1 VLSLG
6 AVAGGNNVKRIAA
19 FVMLV
24 LMASCADLA
33 AQTLPGRTITLV
45 NPYAAGGPADLLART
60 VAEGMSA
67 ALGQSVIVEN
77 KVGAGTAIGAAYV
90 AHARPD
96 GTTLFIGGSPS
107 HIIAPAIAKGARF
120 DGIKDFAFIAMV
132 GNVPN
137 VLVVPAQRPYGSVPA
152 LIAAAKAGNGSM
164 NFASVGQG
172 SLPQLLGLKFQQA
185 AGVTLV
191 HVPYGGA
198 APATVDLLAGRIDLA
213 FLNLPPLLPHI
224 QDGTLRALAIA
235 NETRSDSLPQV
246 ATMAEL
252 GFAGFELSTW
262 YGISAPAGT
271 PRAIVDKL
279 AAAIAEVL
287 KSPAVREKITNAGAE
302 VFYKGPDEY
311 AAYVRQDA
319 TRLLPL
325 IDSAGLR
332 EN

>member
-1 VLSLG
+1 M
-6 AVAGGNNVKRIAA
+6 KRIAA
-19 FVMLV
+19 CTALA
-24 LMASCADLA
+24 LALASMWSSTELA
-33 AQTLPGRTITLV
+33 AQTFPSRTITLV

-77 KVGAGTAIGAAYV
+77 RVGAGTAIAAAYV
-90 AHARPD
+90 AHAKPD
-96 GTTLFIGGSPS
+96 GYTLFIGGSPS
-107 HIIAPAIAKGARF
+107 HIIAPAIAKGAKF
-120 DGIKDFAFIAMV
+120 DGIKDFAFVSMV

-137 VLVVPAQRPYGSVPA
+137 VLVVPAQRPYRSVA
-152 LIAAAKAGNGSM
+152 ELIAAARAANGSM

-172 SLPQLLGLKFQQA
+172 SLPQLLGIKLQQA
-185 AGVTLV
+185 GGLKLV

-235 NETRSDSLPQV
+235 NEARSDQLPQV

-271 PRAIVDKL
+271 PRAVVDKL
-279 AAAIAEVL
+279 AAAIAATL
-287 KSPAVREKITNAGAE
+287 KSPAARDKISKAGAE
-302 VFYKGPDEY
+302 IFLKGPDAY

-319 TRLLPL
+319 ARVLPL
-325 IDSAGLR
+325 IESAGLR
-332 EN
+332 GTAQ

>member
-1 VLSLG
+1 
-6 AVAGGNNVKRIAA
+6 VKRIAA
-19 FVMLV
+19 FVALAVM
-24 LMASCADLA
+24 SSSGDLA
-33 AQTLPGRTITLV
+33 AQTFPSRTITLV

-60 VAEGMSA
+60 VAEGMNA
-67 ALGQSVIVEN
+67 TLGQSVIVEN
-77 KVGAGTAIGAAYV
+77 RVGAGTAIAAAYV
-90 AHARPD
+90 AHAQPD
-96 GTTLFIGGSPS
+96 GYTLFIGGSPS
-107 HIIAPAIAKGARF
+107 HIITPAIAKGAKF
-120 DGIKDFAFIAMV
+120 DGIKDFAFISMV

-137 VLVVPAQRPYGSVPA
+137 VLVIPAQRPYRSVPE
-152 LIAAAKAGNGSM
+152 LIAAARAANGAM

-172 SLPQLLGLKFQQA
+172 SLPQLLGLKIQQA
-185 AGVTLV
+185 GGIKLV

-198 APATVDLLAGRIDLA
+198 APALVDLLAGRIDLA

-235 NETRSDSLPQV
+235 NETRSNSLPQV

-271 PRAIVDKL
+271 PRAIIEKL
-279 AAAIAEVL
+279 ASAIADVL
-287 KSPAVREKITNAGAE
+287 NSPGARDRISKAGAE
-302 VFYKGPDEY
+302 VFLKGPDEY

-325 IDSAGLR
+325 IETAGLR

>member
-1 VLSLG
+1 M
-6 AVAGGNNVKRIAA
+6 KHIAA
-19 FVMLV
+19 RMVSALAFAL
-24 LMASCADLA
+24 LSSPADLA
-33 AQTLPGRTITLV
+33 AQPFPNRTITLV

-60 VAEGMSA
+60 LADGMSA
-67 ALGQSVIVEN
+67 TLGQSVIVEN
-77 KVGAGTAIGAAYV
+77 KVGAGTAIAAAYV
-90 AHARPD
+90 AHAQPD
-96 GTTLFIGGSPS
+96 GHTLFIGGSPS
-107 HIIAPAIAKGARF
+107 HIITPAIAKGVRF

-137 VLVVPAQRPYGSVPA
+137 VLAVPAQRPYGSVA
-152 LIAAAKAGNGSM
+152 ELVAAARAADGAM

-172 SLPQLLGLKFQQA
+172 SLPQLLGVKLQQA
-185 AGVTLV
+185 GGFKLV
-191 HVPYGGA
+191 HVPYSGA

-224 QDGTLRALAIA
+224 RDGTLRALAIA
-235 NETRSDSLPQV
+235 NEGRSDSLPQV

-271 PRAIVDKL
+271 PHGVVDGL
-279 AAAIAEVL
+279 AAVIGHTL
-287 KSPAVREKITNAGAE
+287 KSAAVKDKISKAGAE
-302 VFYKGPDEY
+302 VLFKGPDDY

-325 IDSAGLR
+325 IESAGLR
-332 EN
+332 EQ

>member
-1 VLSLG
+1 M
-6 AVAGGNNVKRIAA
+6 KRIAA
-19 FVMLV
+19 FIALV
-24 LMASCADLA
+24 LMSWSCDLA
-33 AQTLPGRTITLV
+33 AQTFPNRTISLI

-77 KVGAGTAIGAAYV
+77 RVGAGTVIAAAYV
-90 AHARPD
+90 AHAPPD
-96 GTTLFIGGSPS
+96 GYTLFIGGSPS

-137 VLVVPAQRPYGSVPA
+137 VLVVPARRPWRSVPE
-152 LIAAAKAGNGSM
+152 LMAAARGANGTM

-172 SLPQLLGLKFQQA
+172 SLPQILGLKLQQA
-185 AGVTLV
+185 GGFRLV

-198 APATVDLLAGRIDLA
+198 APASVDLLAGRIDLA

-235 NETRSDSLPQV
+235 SEARSPSLPQV

-262 YGISAPAGT
+262 FGISAPAGT
-271 PRAIVDKL
+271 PRAVVDKL
-279 AAAIAEVL
+279 AAAIAETL
-287 KSPAVREKITNAGAE
+287 KSPGTRDKLSKAGAE
-302 VFYKGPDEY
+302 VFSKGPDDY

-319 TRLLPL
+319 ARVLPL
-325 IDSAGLR
+325 IESAGFP

>member
-1 VLSLG
+1 MAFALALALMSLP
-6 AVAGGNNVKRIAA
+6 
-19 FVMLV
+19 
-24 LMASCADLA
+24 ADLA
-33 AQTLPGRTITLV
+33 AQPYPTRTITLI

-60 VAEGMSA
+60 VAEGMGA

-77 KVGAGTAIGAAYV
+77 KVGAGTTIAAAYV
-90 AHARPD
+90 AHAQPD
-96 GTTLFIGGSPS
+96 GYTLFIGGSPS
-107 HIIAPAIAKGARF
+107 HIITPAIAKGAKF
-120 DGIKDFAFIAMV
+120 DGIKDFTFIAMV

-137 VLVVPAQRPYGSVPA
+137 VLVVPTQRPYRSVA
-152 LIAAAKAGNGSM
+152 ELIAAARAANGTM

-185 AGVTLV
+185 GSFKLV

-198 APATVDLLAGRIDLA
+198 APALVDVLAGRIDLA

-235 NETRSDSLPQV
+235 NEARSPSLPQV

-252 GFAGFELSTW
+252 GFTGFELSTW

-279 AAAIAEVL
+279 AGVIAQVL
-287 KSPAVREKITNAGAE
+287 KSPAAADKISKAGAE
-302 VFYKGPDEY
+302 VFSKGPDDY

-325 IDSAGLR
+325 IESAGLR
-332 EN
+332 EK

>member
-1 VLSLG
+1 
-6 AVAGGNNVKRIAA
+6 VKRIAA
-19 FVMLV
+19 LVIFVALA
-24 LMASCADLA
+24 LMSLPTGLA
-33 AQTLPGRTITLV
+33 AQTYPSRTITLV

-60 VAEGMSA
+60 VAEGMST

-77 KVGAGTAIGAAYV
+77 RVGAGTAIAAAYV
-90 AHARPD
+90 AHAQPD
-96 GTTLFIGGSPS
+96 GYTLFIGGSPS
-107 HIIAPAIAKGARF
+107 HIITPAIAKSAKF

-137 VLVVPAQRPYGSVPA
+137 VLAVPAQRPYHSVPE
-152 LIAAAKAGNGSM
+152 LIAAARAANGTM

-172 SLPQLLGLKFQQA
+172 SIPQLLGMKLQQA
-185 AGVTLV
+185 GNFKLV

-198 APATVDLLAGRIDLA
+198 APALVDLLAGRIDLA

-224 QDGTLRALAIA
+224 QDGTLHALAIA
-235 NETRSDSLPQV
+235 NATRSPSLPQL

-271 PRAIVDKL
+271 PRAIVEKL
-279 AAAIAEVL
+279 DSVIDEVL
-287 KSPAVREKITNAGAE
+287 KSHAAQDKITKAGAE
-302 VFYKGPDEY
+302 VFSKGPDDY
-311 AAYVRQDA
+311 AAYVREDA

-325 IDSAGLR
+325 IESAGLR
-332 EN
+332 EK

>member
-1 VLSLG
+1 MM
-6 AVAGGNNVKRIAA
+6 RMAA
-19 FVMLV
+19 FVALA
-24 LMASCADLA
+24 LIAWSADLA
-33 AQTLPGRTITLV
+33 AQTFPSRTITLV

-60 VAEGMSA
+60 VADGMSA

-77 KVGAGTAIGAAYV
+77 RVGAGTAIGAAYV
-90 AHARPD
+90 AHAKPD

-107 HIIAPAIAKGARF
+107 HIIAPAITKGAKF
-120 DGIKDFAFIAMV
+120 DGIKDFAFVAMV

-137 VLVVPAQRPYGSVPA
+137 VLVVPVQRPYRSVPE
-152 LIAAAKAGNGSM
+152 LIAAAKAADGAM

-172 SLPQLLGLKFQQA
+172 SLPQLLGLKFQQT
-185 AGVTLV
+185 GGFRLV

-198 APATVDLLAGRIDLA
+198 APASVDLLAGRIDLA

-235 NETRSDSLPQV
+235 NEARSASLPQV

-252 GFAGFELSTW
+252 GYPGFELSTW

-279 AAAIAEVL
+279 ASVIVEVL
-287 KSPAVREKITNAGAE
+287 KSPAARDKISKAGAE
-302 VFYKGPDEY
+302 VFSKGPDEY

-319 TRLLPL
+319 ARLLPL
-325 IDSAGLR
+325 IEAAGLR
-332 EN
+332 DN

>member
-1 VLSLG
+1 
-6 AVAGGNNVKRIAA
+6 VKRIAA
-19 FVMLV
+19 LIAFAL
-24 LMASCADLA
+24 LTSSADLA
-33 AQTLPGRTITLV
+33 AQTFPSRTITLI

-67 ALGQSVIVEN
+67 TLGQSVIVEN
-77 KVGAGTAIGAAYV
+77 KVGAGTAIAAAYV

-96 GTTLFIGGSPS
+96 GYTLFIGGSPS
-107 HIIAPAIAKGARF
+107 HIIAPAIAKGAKF
-120 DGIKDFAFIAMV
+120 DGIKDFAFVAMV

-137 VLVVPAQRPYGSVPA
+137 VLVVPADRPYRSVTE
-152 LIAAAKAGNGSM
+152 LIAAARAANGAM

-172 SLPQLLGLKFQQA
+172 SLPQLLGVKFQQA
-185 AGVTLV
+185 GGFKLV

-235 NETRSDSLPQV
+235 NEARSEQLPQV

-271 PRAIVDKL
+271 PRTILEGL
-279 AAAIAEVL
+279 APVIGHTL
-287 KSPAVREKITNAGAE
+287 KSAAVKEKISKAGAE
-302 VFYKGPDEY
+302 VFFKGPDEY

-325 IDSAGLR
+325 IEAAGLR
-332 EN
+332 EQ

>member
-1 VLSLG
+1 M
-6 AVAGGNNVKRIAA
+6 KRIAA
-19 FVMLV
+19 HMAFALALA
-24 LMASCADLA
+24 LMSLPADLA
-33 AQTLPGRTITLV
+33 AQPYPTRTITLI

-77 KVGAGTAIGAAYV
+77 KVGAGTTIAAAYV
-90 AHARPD
+90 AHAQPD
-96 GTTLFIGGSPS
+96 GYTLFIGGSPS
-107 HIIAPAIAKGARF
+107 HIITPAIAKGAKF
-120 DGIKDFAFIAMV
+120 DGVKDFTFIAMV

-137 VLVVPAQRPYGSVPA
+137 VLVVPTQRPYRSVA
-152 LIAAAKAGNGSM
+152 ELIAAARTANGTM

-172 SLPQLLGLKFQQA
+172 SLPQLLGLKLQQA
-185 AGVTLV
+185 GGFKLV

-198 APATVDLLAGRIDLA
+198 APALVDVLAGRIDLA

-235 NETRSDSLPQV
+235 NEARSPSLPQV

-252 GFAGFELSTW
+252 GFTGFELSTW

-279 AAAIAEVL
+279 AGVIAQVL
-287 KSPAVREKITNAGAE
+287 KSPAAADKISKAGAE
-302 VFYKGPDEY
+302 VFSKGPDDY

-325 IDSAGLR
+325 IESAGLR
-332 EN
+332 EK

>member
-1 VLSLG
+1 MALALALALMSLPG
-6 AVAGGNNVKRIAA
+6 H
-19 FVMLV
+19 
-24 LMASCADLA
+24 LA
-33 AQTLPGRTITLV
+33 AQTFPSRAITLI

-67 ALGQSVIVEN
+67 TLGQPVVVEN
-77 KVGAGTAIGAAYV
+77 KVGAGTAIAAAYV
-90 AHARPD
+90 AHAKPD
-96 GTTLFIGGSPS
+96 GYTLFIGGSPS
-107 HIIAPAIAKGARF
+107 HIIAPAIAKGAKF
-120 DGIKDFAFIAMV
+120 DGIKDFAFVAMV

-137 VLVVPAQRPYGSVPA
+137 VLVVPAQRPYGSVA
-152 LIAAAKAGNGSM
+152 ELIAAARAANGAM

-172 SLPQLLGLKFQQA
+172 SLPQLLGVKLQQA
-185 AGVTLV
+185 GGFKLV

-235 NETRSDSLPQV
+235 NEARSAQLPQV

-252 GFAGFELSTW
+252 GFTGFELSTW
-262 YGISAPAGT
+262 YGIAAPAGT
-271 PRAIVDKL
+271 PRGVVDGL
-279 AAAIAEVL
+279 AAVIGHTL
-287 KSPAVREKITNAGAE
+287 KSAATKEKISKAGAE
-302 VFYKGPDEY
+302 VLFKDPDDY

-325 IDSAGLR
+325 IESAGLR
-332 EN
+332 ETAQ